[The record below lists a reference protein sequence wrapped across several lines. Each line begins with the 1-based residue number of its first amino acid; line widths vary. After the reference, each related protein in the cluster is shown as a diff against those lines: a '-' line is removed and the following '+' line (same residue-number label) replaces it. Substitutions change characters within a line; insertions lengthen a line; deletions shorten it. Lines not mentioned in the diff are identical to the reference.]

1 MMHFVNSVCACVL
14 VYATVT
20 RGGLGFARVLELAA
34 ARIRS

>member
-1 MMHFVNSVCACVL
+1 MIHFINSVCACVV